1 MMNDGAVGGW
11 WCSDI
16 KKKKKRKNPTDPPH
30 QMRHFTSELAGT
42 LDHETSA
49 KKTSS

>member
-1 MMNDGAVGGW
+1 VLLVVGGAAT
-11 WCSDI
+11 S
-16 KKKKKRKNPTDPPH
+16 KKKKKGRTPPTPPIKCV
-30 QMRHFTSELAGT
+30 TSSELAGT